1 MIYPVGKWTKHN
13 EGRLQTFRKREIEK
27 DSKLVKK
34 VIRAKKIRLRP
45 TKEQEKQ
52 LWQSAGTARWVFN
65 WVLTMQEINHRF
77 GGKFIKNNDLRKH
90 MTYMKKRTKYTW
102 LNRVSNNVAKQA
114 IKDAC
119 DAYQKWF
126 SGCSGKSQ
134 LKAKKPRLK
143 SRKKSKP
150 AFYNDNVK
158 LKVRVK
164 SVLLEKIGWIKTS
177 EQLPM
182 NKRYVNPRI
191 SFDGKYW
198 YISVGIEKKYYKQE
212 LSNEILGIDIGI
224 KNLAVISTGKI
235 YKNINQTRKVR
246 KIENRLRRLQRNIS
260 RKYEMNKE
268 GTQFVK
274 TCNIYK
280 LEKTIR
286 QIHRKLANIRQNH
299 IHQTT
304 TGIVKTKPSKIVV
317 ETLNVKG
324 MMKNKHLAKSVAQQ
338 KFYEFKRQLQYKC
351 EEYGIRFVEADRFY
365 PSSKLCYECGH
376 KKVDLKLTDRIY
388 HCEKCGYTADRD
400 YNASLNLAS
409 YSA

>member
-1 MIYPVGKWTKHN
+1 MKCNDLNGHRANITQG
-13 EGRLQTFRKREIEK
+13 
-27 DSKLVKK
+27 KK

-45 TKEQEKQ
+45 TKDQEQQ
-52 LWQSAGTARWVFN
+52 LRQSAGTARWVFN
-65 WVLTMQEINHRF
+65 WVLNMQEMNHRF
-77 GGKFIKNNDLRKH
+77 GGKLLTNNALRKH
-90 MTYMKKRTKYTW
+90 VTQMKKRSKYAW
-102 LNRVSNNVAKQA
+102 LSQVSNNVAKQA
-114 IKDAC
+114 VKDAC

-126 SGCSGKSQ
+126 NGLSGKSR
-134 LKAKKPRLK
+134 LKVDKPRFK
-143 SRKKSKP
+143 SRKKTKP

-158 LKVRVK
+158 LKVKAK

-182 NKRYVNPRI
+182 KTKYINPRI
-191 SFDGKYW
+191 SYDGKYW
-198 YISVGIEKKYYKQE
+198 YLSVGIEKKCDKQK
-212 LSNEILGIDIGI
+212 LTNEVLGIDLGI
-224 KNLAVISTGKI
+224 KNLAVVSNGKI
-235 YKNINQTRKVR
+235 YKNINKTKKIR
-246 KIENRLRRLQRNIS
+246 KIEKRLRRLQRKVS

-268 GTQFVK
+268 GNRFVK

-280 LEKTIR
+280 LEKNIR
-286 QIHRKLANIRQNH
+286 HIHRKLANLRQNH

-304 TGIVKTKPSKIVV
+304 TEIVKTKPSKIVV

-351 EEYGIRFVEADRFY
+351 EEYGIEFVEADRFY

-376 KKVDLKLTDRIY
+376 RKVNLKLKDRIY
-388 HCEKCGYTADRD
+388 HCNKCSYTADRD
-400 YNASLNLAS
+400 HNASLNLAS